1 MPKKF
6 LDCVKNNGKVITKSV
21 NEDQYV
27 RICYPKGGGP
37 SVSGEVK
44 TKIKAQKRNMIKETI
59 SK

>member
-6 LDCVKNNGKVITKSV
+6 LDCVRNNGKVITKAV
-21 NEDQYV
+21 NADQYI
-27 RICYPKGGGP
+27 RICYPRDGGQ

-44 TKIKAQKRNMIKETI
+44 TKIKAQKRDMIKDTI